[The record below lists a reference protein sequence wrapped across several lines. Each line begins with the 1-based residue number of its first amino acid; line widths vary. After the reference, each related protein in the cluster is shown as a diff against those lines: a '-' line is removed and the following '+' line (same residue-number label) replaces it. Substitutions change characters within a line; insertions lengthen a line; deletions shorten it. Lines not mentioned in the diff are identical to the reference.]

1 MKRSKTL
8 GIAGCVVLAV
18 SGLSGSVSGADRPLT
33 VVELFT
39 SQGCSSCPPANA
51 NLIKLSK
58 RDDVLTL
65 SFAVTY
71 WDYLGWKDSFG
82 KREFTDRQAVYEP
95 PLGQSGSYTPQ
106 MVVNGKSTTV
116 GNSFVEIERLVS
128 QASPLTSP
136 SLTIGKRT
144 VAIGSGR
151 APDTVAD
158 VWLVSYDP
166 SLVEVPVA
174 RGENSGATLPH
185 IHVVHGLTR
194 LGGWNGK
201 TVSYKFTPVSGRL
214 KTAILV
220 QGANG
225 GAILSAATD

>member
-1 MKRSKTL
+1 MKRSKAVS
-8 GIAGCVVLAV
+8 IASHVVLAV
-18 SGLSGSVSGADRPLT
+18 IGLSGSASAADRPLT

-95 PLGQSGSYTPQ
+95 ALGQSGSYTPQ
-106 MVVNGKSTTV
+106 MVVNGRTTTV
-116 GNSFVEIERLVS
+116 GNNLAEIKQLVS

-136 SLTIGKRT
+136 SLTVGKSA

-151 APDTVAD
+151 TPDVIAD
-158 VWLVSYDP
+158 IWLVSYDP
-166 SLVEVPVA
+166 NLVEVPVA
-174 RGENSGATLPH
+174 RGENSGETLPH
-185 IHVVHGLTR
+185 IHVVHDLTR

-201 TVSYKFTPVSGRL
+201 AVSYNFTPVSGRL

-220 QGANG
+220 QGARG

>member
-1 MKRSKTL
+1 MKRLKAVS
-8 GIAGCVVLAV
+8 IASHVVLAV
-18 SGLSGSVSGADRPLT
+18 IGLSGTALAADRPLT

-82 KREFTDRQAVYEP
+82 KQEFTDRQAVYEP

-106 MVVNGKSTTV
+106 MVVNGKTTTV
-116 GNSFVEIERLVS
+116 GNSLAEIKRLVS
-128 QASPLTSP
+128 QASTLTSP

-144 VAIGSGR
+144 VAISSGR
-151 APDTVAD
+151 TPDAIAD

-166 SLVEVPVA
+166 NLVEVPVA
-174 RGENSGATLPH
+174 RGENSGETLPH

-201 TVSYKFTPVSGRL
+201 AVSYNFTPVSGRL

-220 QGANG
+220 QGASG